1 MGLAKQLDSD
11 GLFARRRGYTLRDE
25 TRLPLLER
33 QKREREKERRPPY
46 LSFPHVV
53 RTFLRR
59 SFAPPSHLPPSLPPS
74 QLPQSQ
80 PRHFPL
86 GGKCGSPW
94 GGGGNNRGG
103 PGGNRCTFVDLIGE
117 RRSAALLL
125 YVTDLSIVIGTP
137 LCPCAPRLPAR

>member
-59 SFAPPSHLPPSLPPS
+59 SFAPPSHLPPSHLPNCPNRN
-74 QLPQSQ
+74 LDIF
-80 PRHFPL
+80 RLVGNAALL
-86 GGKCGSPW
+86 G